1 MRQSALLELSSGL
14 LLGALGVRI
23 ASGAVPAEAPRPAAS
38 SGAPERSVTI
48 GQTLRDTEPPPTLG
62 EAFDRDS
69 SLNPAANAVASYT
82 LRARLD
88 EKEHGISGEG
98 TVEWANASSRPAE
111 ELYVH
116 LYLNAFKNNR
126 SVFLRSP
133 FSGNRSGRGAE
144 HWGTIDVQKLTIRE
158 MGGTNVWPENPRS
171 EDDPDDQTDI
181 RVPLPRAVL
190 PGEKI
195 TLDVVWTSRL
205 PGIVERTGYVK
216 DFHMVAQ
223 WFPKIARREPDGTW
237 AHFPFNAESEFYADY
252 GNYDVTI
259 DVAQGMVVGATG
271 SLVDEHDA
279 AGRHVSHYRASSVH
293 DFAFTAWQSFRA
305 REEMMGDVRVRVL
318 YPPGNDRNAERT
330 LAAVR
335 HGLSRYGAL
344 FGRYPYPTLTVVHP
358 PEFAPQAS
366 GMEYPTL
373 ITTGFPWCT
382 GYLSTFVE
390 RVTLHE
396 LGHQW
401 FYGLIGTDE
410 HSFPFLDEGLTTFA
424 ESSAMRALYGEGNGL
439 AAAGLRID
447 GNAYFR
453 ALAAEAGHDDIV
465 ARPAASF
472 STFREIGALV
482 YARTGTI
489 LETLGRVYGR
499 PALDRALGRYARRYR
514 FEHPSPKHLVA
525 AVREVMGDDAAAT
538 LHAALFDGGW
548 VDFIAKDLRTTPVSP
563 KAGLFDQGT
572 RRETLEAP
580 REATGRPWASR
591 VVVYRHGTLR
601 LPVDVELHF
610 EDGTSTRK
618 HWDGYDR
625 WRSFEVE
632 GPSRLVSAVVDPDL
646 KVLLDDDLANNAV
659 TRRPATPLRTV
670 ERALYFTELLLG
682 AIGP

>member
-1 MRQSALLELSSGL
+1 MRGSALIELSLGL
-14 LLGALGVRI
+14 LLGALGVRME
-23 ASGAVPAEAPRPAAS
+23 SGAVPKDAPRQVASATAEHPAA
-38 SGAPERSVTI
+38 I
-48 GQTLRDTEPPPTLG
+48 GQTLRDTEPPPALG
-62 EAFDRDS
+62 EAFDNDS
-69 SLNPAANAVASYT
+69 SLSPSASPVASYT

-88 EKEHGISGEG
+88 DGEHSVSGEG
-98 TVEWANASSRPAE
+98 TIEWSNVSSRPAE

-133 FSGNRSGRGAE
+133 FSGNRSGRSAE
-144 HWGTIDVQKLTIRE
+144 HWGSIDVQKLTVRE

-171 EDDPDDQTDI
+171 EDDAEDQTDI

-195 TLDVVWTSRL
+195 TLDVAWTSRL

-237 AHFPFNAESEFYADY
+237 AHFPFNAESEFYSDY
-252 GNYDVTI
+252 GNYDVTV
-259 DVAQGMVVGATG
+259 DTPRALVVGATG
-271 SLVDEHDA
+271 SLVEEHDG
-279 AGRHVSHYRASSVH
+279 AGRKVSRYRASSVH
-293 DFAFTAWQSFRA
+293 DFAFTAWRSFRTL
-305 REEMMGDVRVRVL
+305 EETMGDVRVRLL
-318 YPPGNDRNAERT
+318 YPPGNDHNAERT

-335 HGLSRYGAL
+335 HGLAHFGTL

-373 ITTGFPWCT
+373 ITTGFPWYT
-382 GYLSTFVE
+382 GYVSTFVE
-390 RVTLHE
+390 RVTVHE

-401 FYGLIGTDE
+401 FYGLVGTDE
-410 HSFPFLDEGLTTFA
+410 HSWPFLDEGLTTFA
-424 ESSAMRALYGEGNGL
+424 ESSAMRSLYGNGNGL
-439 AAAGLRID
+439 AVSGLRVEGD
-447 GNAYFR
+447 AYFR

-472 STFREIGALV
+472 STFHELGALV
-482 YARTGTI
+482 YARTSTI

-499 PALDRALGRYARRYR
+499 PQVQRALGRYARRYR
-514 FEHPSPKHLVA
+514 FAHPGPKHLIA

-538 LHAALFDGGW
+538 LHAALFEGGW
-548 VDFIAKDLRTTPVSP
+548 VDFIAKDLRNTPVSP
-563 KAGLFDQGT
+563 KAGMFDQGT
-572 RRETLEAP
+572 KRETLEVP
-580 REATGRPWASR
+580 REAKGRPWASR

-601 LPVDVELHF
+601 LPVDVELEF
-610 EDGTSTRK
+610 EDGTRTRK
-618 HWDGYDR
+618 RWDGYDK

-632 GPSRLVSAVVDPDL
+632 GPSRVVSAVVDPDL
-646 KVLLDDDLANNAV
+646 KILLDDDLANNAV
-659 TRRPATPLRTV
+659 TRAPAVPFRTI
-670 ERALYFTELLLG
+670 ERALYCTELLLG
-682 AIGP
+682 AMGP